1 LRALV
6 EFATAAVDNSTDA
19 DPAGWWTRK
28 YNRGAA
34 ACPPHLHLVS
44 DTSAMAVRH
53 TARGYWLDEA
63 RPVEPAPA
71 LAGDERADVVI
82 VGGGYTGLWTAWHLK
97 QLEPEARVV
106 LLEAQI
112 SGDGPSGRNG
122 GFCNGLWFGLP
133 AMRERF
139 GDEGARAI
147 AFAAQ
152 DAVDRIGRFC
162 EQQGV
167 DAWFTPAGY
176 MQVSTAPAWDQAW
189 QAVVAA
195 CRAIG
200 RSEACLPLT
209 PEEVRARCGSPIF
222 RAGALYPGGA
232 TVQPAR
238 LARGLR
244 NCVRAVGVELF
255 ERTPVEGVRRRG
267 GAIVAE
273 AGGDTVTA
281 EAAVMATGGA
291 LAGHARLRRRLT
303 VTSSHI
309 VITEPV
315 PDYLQ
320 EIGWSGGECITDS
333 RAMIHYFRTTPDG
346 RIAFGWG
353 GGPVARGART
363 DGRAEMDPVVVADIE
378 RHLVRFFPGLEG
390 RRIEHAWGGPIDAS
404 PSHLPVVEEL
414 EPGIHGAFGYTGH
427 GVGPSHMVG
436 RSLASLALGRA
447 DEPARLA
454 YISPEP
460 VRVPPEP
467 FRFIGGSIIR
477 RAILRKEE
485 ALERSERPG
494 PFTRLV
500 AGIPER
506 IGIHIGR

>member
-1 LRALV
+1 
-6 EFATAAVDNSTDA
+6 
-19 DPAGWWTRK
+19 
-28 YNRGAA
+28 
-34 ACPPHLHLVS
+34 
-44 DTSAMAVRH
+44 MAQRH
-53 TARGYWLDEA
+53 TARGWWLDEA
-63 RPVEPAPA
+63 GPVEPAPA
-71 LAGDERADVVI
+71 LAGDKRADVVI
-82 VGGGYTGLWTAWHLK
+82 AGGGYTGLWTAWHVK
-97 QLEPEARVV
+97 RLEPEARVV
-106 LLEAQI
+106 LLEAGV
-112 SGDGPSGRNG
+112 SGEGPSGRNG

-133 AMRERF
+133 AMRERW
-139 GDEGARAI
+139 GHDAARAI
-147 AFAAQ
+147 VIAAQ
-152 DAVDRIGRFC
+152 DAVEGIGRFC
-162 EQQGV
+162 EQEGV
-167 DAWFTPAGY
+167 DAWFTQAGY
-176 MQVSTAPAWDQAW
+176 MQVSTGEAWDHAW
-189 QAVVAA
+189 DRAVAA
-195 CRAIG
+195 CRAVG
-200 RSEACLPLT
+200 RPEACVPVT
-209 PEEVRARCGSPIF
+209 PEQVRGRCASPIF
-222 RAGALYPGGA
+222 RAGALYPDGA

-244 NCVRAVGVELF
+244 ERVRDAGVELF
-255 ERTPVEGVRRRG
+255 ERTPVERVRRRG

-273 AGGDTVTA
+273 AEGGEVTA
-281 EAAVMATGGA
+281 RSAVMAMGGA

-315 PDYLQ
+315 PDVL
-320 EIGWSGGECITDS
+320 EELGWTGGECITDS

-353 GGPVARGART
+353 GGPLVRGART
-363 DGRAEMDPVVVADIE
+363 DGRAERDPVVVAEIE
-378 RHLVRFFPGLEG
+378 RHLQRFFPGLEG
-390 RRIEHAWGGPIDAS
+390 RRVEHAWGGPIDVS

-414 EPGIHGAFGYTGH
+414 EPGIHSAFGYTGH

-436 RSLASLALGRA
+436 RSLASLALDRA

-485 ALERSERPG
+485 AHERGDRPG
-494 PFTRLV
+494 PLTRLV